1 MNCLHDM
8 TMNPEEM
15 QKIAIDY
22 AKRKN
27 KEGHMNELEKYE
39 CQRDFTHGYMQA
51 LKDIELAK
59 EKGEQQ

>member
-1 MNCLHDM
+1 
-8 TMNPEEM
+8 MNPEEM

>member
-1 MNCLHDM
+1 M

-27 KEGHMNELEKYE
+27 KESHMNELEKYE
-39 CQRDFTHGYMQA
+39 CQRDFTRGYMQA
-51 LKDIELAK
+51 LKDIVLAK
-59 EKGEQQ
+59 EKGDQ